1 VIDVKEGA
9 DNALAALEGFSYMSR
24 KLKVQRSDPN
34 RSRSSIGFSILAIPR
49 SFFCRNPELNQSQN
63 HQPPA
68 FRRTIAVAG
77 LPDTVNETRLRK
89 LIPHHLSL
97 EKIEMKPQNEG
108 AIFTFEKEADAAQAS
123 MVLEGVEISGRVL
136 RVVSVRDLKRHQ
148 PQQANPEPPAVTV
161 PSSRRFGVKKRMVPR
176 T

>member
-1 VIDVKEGA
+1 VIDVKDGA
-9 DNALAALEGFSYMSR
+9 DNALAALDGFIYMSR

-34 RSRSSIGFSILAIPR
+34 RSRSFIGFSILTLPC
-49 SFFCRNPELNQSQN
+49 SFFCRNPELNRSQN
-63 HQPPA
+63 QQSPA

-77 LPDTVNETRLRK
+77 LPDTVNETRLRN

-123 MVLEGVEISGRVL
+123 MALEAVEISGRVL

-148 PQQANPEPPAVTV
+148 PQQGDLEPPAVTV
-161 PSSRRFGVKKRMVPR
+161 PSSRRFGAKKRMVPR